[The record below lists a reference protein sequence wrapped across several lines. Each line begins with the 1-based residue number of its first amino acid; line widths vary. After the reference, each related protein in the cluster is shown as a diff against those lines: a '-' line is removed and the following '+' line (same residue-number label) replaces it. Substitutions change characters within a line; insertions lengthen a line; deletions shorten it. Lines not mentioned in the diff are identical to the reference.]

1 MANAN
6 SVRGLVP
13 VRSFA
18 RSGFANALRRYSVPS
33 SYATALFV
41 GDPVLKTGTADANGY
56 SEVNAA
62 ANGGFI
68 TGVVVGFEDV
78 PSLLLGYGAAS
89 TTRAVLVDDD
99 PESLFEIQEDA
110 VGGALPVTAVGL
122 NVDMISAAG
131 STYTRASGWMLD
143 SSTAAV
149 TATLQLKIIEFQHR
163 EDNEVAT
170 ANSKVLVKINKHT
183 ELAGVVGI

>member
-1 MANAN
+1 MANT
-6 SVRGLVP
+6 SSLRGLIP

-18 RSGFANALRRYSVPS
+18 RSGFANALRRYSVPA

-41 GDPVLKTGTADANGY
+41 GDPVIKTGTADALGY

-68 TGVVVGFEDV
+68 TGVVVGFED
-78 PSLLLGYGAAS
+78 PASMLLGYGAAS
-89 TTRAVLVDDD
+89 TIRAVLVDDD

-110 VGGALPVTAVGL
+110 VGGALPLASVGMNADL
-122 NVDMISAAG
+122 ISAAG
-131 STYTRASGWMLD
+131 STYSRASGWQLD

-149 TATLQLKIIEFQHR
+149 TATLQVKIVEFQHR
-163 EDNEVAT
+163 EDNEIAT
-170 ANSKVLVKINKHT
+170 ANAKILVKINKHT